1 MNLNKN
7 AFYVSI
13 AWRRLRAYK
22 LSQTPFCE
30 WCPPELL
37 TIATEVHHNKEVKT
51 HPELRL
57 DFENLI
63 SVCKSCHS
71 KHTIKKNKFK
81 PGKILNK
88 LWS

>member
-1 MNLNKN
+1 MNTNRN

-13 AWRRLRAYK
+13 AWRRLRLYK

-30 WCPPELL
+30 RCDCLKV
-37 TIATEVHHNKEVKT
+37 ATEVHHIKEVKT
-51 HPELRL
+51 NPEIRL
-57 DFENLI
+57 DINNLESI
-63 SVCKSCHS
+63 CKSCHS
-71 KHTIKKNKFK
+71 KHTANENKWK